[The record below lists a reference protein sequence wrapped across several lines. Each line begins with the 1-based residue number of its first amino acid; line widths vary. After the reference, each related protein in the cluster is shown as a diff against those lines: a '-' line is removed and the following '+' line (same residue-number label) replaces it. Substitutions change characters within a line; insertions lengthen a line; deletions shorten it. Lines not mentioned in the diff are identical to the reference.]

1 MTENR
6 KRTTARG
13 TNKKAGN
20 RKKAPSQ
27 GASQNAGAPKDTAP
41 EAAEKKAAGRK
52 KAAQRRASKKVGPKG
67 RVSAEER
74 YRMIQ
79 EAAYFRAEQEGFNCD
94 PWKCW
99 LVAEAEVD
107 TRLASSR

>member
-1 MTENR
+1 MAENQQG
-6 KRTTARG
+6 TTSRG

-20 RKKAPSQ
+20 RKKAPSRV
-27 GASQNAGAPKDTAP
+27 ASPNALASEDTAS
-41 EAAEKKAAGRK
+41 AAAPKKAAGRK
-52 KAAQRRASKKVGPKG
+52 KSAPRRASRKVAPKG
-67 RVSAEER
+67 QISAEER

-79 EAAYFRAEQEGFNCD
+79 EAAYFRAERKGFDCD

-107 TRLASSR
+107 ARLADSR